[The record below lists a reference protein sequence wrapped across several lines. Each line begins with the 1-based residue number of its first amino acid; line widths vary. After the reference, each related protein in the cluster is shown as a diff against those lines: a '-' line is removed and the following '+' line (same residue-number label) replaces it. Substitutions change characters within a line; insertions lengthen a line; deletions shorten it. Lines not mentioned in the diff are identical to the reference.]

1 LTYKFLQNHMT
12 EELWEKCLETYET
25 YDGDQLGGP
34 MLFVILVKTLQSDTE
49 AAVQYL
55 QESVNGL

>member
-1 LTYKFLQNHMT
+1 MT